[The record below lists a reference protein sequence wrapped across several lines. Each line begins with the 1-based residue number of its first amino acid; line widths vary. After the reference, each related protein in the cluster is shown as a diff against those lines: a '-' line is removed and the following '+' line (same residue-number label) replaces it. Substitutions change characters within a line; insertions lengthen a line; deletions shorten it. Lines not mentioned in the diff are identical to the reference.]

1 MKKKFRG
8 IRMKHLLMFTILF
21 STIFF
26 NCKKEEGEIPRLAKE
41 GKYYEAHH
49 LLSKAGAEEKDKI
62 FEETIIKIE
71 AEYKKQQDDFN
82 LKYKSTIEEALNL
95 LSQKSFE
102 EAYKKVEPI
111 YIAEK
116 QYDYF
121 NEIYPKIYKP
131 YRNIQ
136 IEAELSKVDKIIA
149 EERESDF
156 QKIYEAIYSELEDKA
171 KIHRLRLTL
180 YLKVLKKEF
189 IKLDGFSKNSKEQDF
204 LDLET
209 VITPKI
215 SKLEESVRSLVALPE
230 YQGKVID
237 DGINSE
243 RLKSLKNSLYNN
255 LLLNSFKNLE
265 NSAKAG
271 KEEDFKKFETVIEEF
286 KNKNAKYLILE
297 DVNQKLLSTKILL
310 FTTMFNLKMSAL
322 QSFSYRDA
330 DFQKFEDTVTEVNEI
345 YQRMSKITD
354 KLPSLD
360 RIDKLR
366 RWSGD
371 MGKMTWTDARDAC
384 RKIGMRLPS
393 INEME
398 AAYRAGATKNWSTEW
413 HWSSNYYDYDG
424 YFCTD
429 MSTGEMDWNG
439 KDGDVRFRCI
449 R

>member
-1 MKKKFRG
+1 MRF
-8 IRMKHLLMFTILF
+8 LLILSVLF
-21 STIFF
+21 STVLF

-62 FEETIIKIE
+62 FEETMIKIE

-116 QYDYF
+116 QYDYL
-121 NEIYPKIYKP
+121 NEIYAKIYKP

-156 QKIYEAIYSELEDKA
+156 QKIYEAIYSELDDKA

-189 IKLDGFSKNSKEQDF
+189 LRLDGFSKNSKEQEF

-209 VITPKI
+209 VINPKI
-215 SKLEESVRSLVALPE
+215 SKLEDSVRFLVALPE

-237 DGINSE
+237 DGLNSE
-243 RLKSLKNSLYNN
+243 KLKLLKNSLYNN
-255 LLLNSFKNLE
+255 LSLNSFKNLE
-265 NSAKAG
+265 NSAKSG
-271 KEEDFKKFETVIEEF
+271 KEEDFKKFEATIEEF
-286 KNKNAKYLILE
+286 KNKNSKYLNIDEL
-297 DVNQKLLSTKILL
+297 NQKLLNTKILL
-310 FTTMFNLKMSAL
+310 FASMFNLKMNAL

-330 DFQKFEDTVTEVNEI
+330 DFQKFEDTATEVNEI
-345 YQRMSKITD
+345 YQRMAKFTD

-366 RWSGD
+366 RWSED

-384 RKIGMRLPS
+384 RKIGMRLPI
-393 INEME
+393 INELE
-398 AAYRAGATKNWSTEW
+398 AAYKAGATKNWKTDW
-413 HWSSNYYDYDG
+413 YWSSQYYDYDG
-424 YFCTD
+424 YFVTD
-429 MSTGEMDWNG
+429 ISDGEMNWNG
-439 KDGDVRFRCI
+439 KDGDIRFRCI